1 MSQQELVELC
11 IKKDRQAW
19 DEFIRQY
26 QGLVRKAVC
35 HRLNNAI
42 RNDIDDIVQEVF
54 LTLWKEDKLS
64 SLKDASRLKG
74 WLFIVTINLTSS
86 YGRLPCK
93 RWKLTK
99 SIHDKPSYDKSVTF
113 EDTITST
120 QPDPAKFAE
129 IKETISC
136 VEEGMGTL
144 KTKER
149 IALELNIYDGQT
161 QKDIASIMNIPT
173 NTAASLIR
181 RAKIKVQEGIIE

>member
-1 MSQQELVELC
+1 MSQEELIALC
-11 IKKDRQAW
+11 VKKDSQAW
-19 DEFIRQY
+19 DEFVRTY
-26 QGLVRKAVC
+26 QGLVRKAAYY
-35 HRLNNAI
+35 RLNKAL
-42 RNDIDDIVQEVF
+42 RNDVDDIVQEVF

-120 QPDPAKFAE
+120 QPDLAKFAE

-136 VEEGMGTL
+136 VEEGIGTL

-161 QKDIASIMNIPT
+161 QKEISKIMNIPT
-173 NTAASLIR
+173 NTASSLIR
-181 RAKIKVQEGIIE
+181 RAKIKVQEGMMG